1 MQMML
6 SVIGASLQ
14 NPVVAISWTNKVD
27 GYLIKNLK
35 KKRGWADDW
44 SITVIVM

>member
-35 KKRGWADDW
+35 KKEYELMIDQLQ
-44 SITVIVM
+44 